1 MIISSV
7 ITVPDRTDDFIK
19 TLDELL
25 LSTIIPDFLYVSI
38 SRFYPRLNKS
48 INESDIEKISEKLK
62 NYPIKN
68 RIVFYDQ
75 DIGPCLKLLT
85 PLKEHN
91 LQSDDQILIFDDDN
105 GLFPTAIECLKNIH
119 DKCGSD
125 SVYGIMGVKNGQF
138 VHGEFVDGDYHTVDL
153 LGGYRSILYPAN
165 ILNYEEL
172 YNWVNMFIDGYKI
185 HDMIAM
191 HDDHIFSYFLKSK
204 NIESRV
210 VNVYPRYEGWKINY
224 WPKNNSNGI
233 FQYDRVQE
241 SIEVLDEVLKNNN
254 ISLQL

>member
-1 MIISSV
+1 MIVSSV
-7 ITVPDRTDDFIK
+7 ITLPDRTDDFIK

-48 INESDIEKISEKLK
+48 IDESDIEKISEKLK

-125 SVYGIMGVKNGQF
+125 SVYGIMGIKDDKF
-138 VHGEFVDGDYHTVDL
+138 VHGEFVNGDYHTVDL
-153 LGGYRSILYPAN
+153 LGGYRGVLYPSN

-172 YNWVNMFIDGYKI
+172 YNWVNMFIDGYKL

-191 HDDHIFSYFLKSK
+191 HDDHIFSYYLKYK

-224 WPKNNSNGI
+224 WPKTNSNGI
-233 FQYDRVQE
+233 FQYERVQE

-254 ISLQL
+254 ISL

>member
-165 ILNYEEL
+165 ILNYEE
-172 YNWVNMFIDGYKI
+172 
-185 HDMIAM
+185 
-191 HDDHIFSYFLKSK
+191 
-204 NIESRV
+204 
-210 VNVYPRYEGWKINY
+210 
-224 WPKNNSNGI
+224 
-233 FQYDRVQE
+233 
-241 SIEVLDEVLKNNN
+241 
-254 ISLQL
+254 